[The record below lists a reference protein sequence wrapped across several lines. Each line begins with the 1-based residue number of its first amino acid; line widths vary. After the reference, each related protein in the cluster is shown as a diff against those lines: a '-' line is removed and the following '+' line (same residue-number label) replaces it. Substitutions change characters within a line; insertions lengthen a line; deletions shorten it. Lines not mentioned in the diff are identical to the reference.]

1 MKILTI
7 INKNSGVN
15 NISGNEFTPGNIENT
30 FNSLNIENEII
41 QTNGE
46 DISKVIKSKLNSSID
61 AIAAAGGDG
70 TVSAVAN
77 CLISSH
83 SDLPLAVLPAGTLNH
98 FAKDLK
104 LPLDLKASAEVISKG
119 KITKIDAGEVN
130 GKIFINNSSI
140 GFYPKVV
147 KKRLQNQK
155 LGGSKWTAMG
165 NAILNAFNKFPLL
178 EVIVESEEEKINC
191 KTPFVFIGNNE
202 YYFDILNL
210 GTRDKLDQGYLSLYY
225 PNSSDKY
232 SMFRFAFLALIN
244 KLHQPK
250 DFSIVFTKEAS
261 LNINKSR
268 IEAALDGELFT
279 FTPPLKYKII
289 PKCLNVI
296 VP

>member
-225 PNSSDKY
+225 PSSSDKY

>member
-7 INKNSGVN
+7 INKNSGMN
-15 NISGNEFTPGNIENT
+15 NISGNEFTPGNIEST
-30 FNSLNIENEII
+30 FKGLNIENEII
-41 QTNGE
+41 QIKGD
-46 DISKVIKSKLNSSID
+46 DIARVIKSKLNSGID
-61 AIAAAGGDG
+61 ALIAAGGDG
-70 TVSAVAN
+70 TVSTAAS
-77 CLISSH
+77 CLIESNSH
-83 SDLPLAVLPAGTLNH
+83 LPLAVLPAGTLNH

-104 LPLDLKASAEVISKG
+104 LPLNLKESAEVISKG
-119 KITKIDAGEVN
+119 KISKIDAGEVN

-147 KKRLQNQK
+147 KKRIQSQK
-155 LGGSKWTAMG
+155 LGVSKWTAMG
-165 NAILNAFNKFPLL
+165 NAILNAFNKLPLL
-178 EVIVESEEEKINC
+178 EVIVETDKEKINC

-202 YYFDILNL
+202 YNFDILKL
-210 GTRDKLDQGYLSLYY
+210 GTRDMLDQGFLSLYY
-225 PNSSDKY
+225 PNNSGKY

-250 DFSIVFTKEAS
+250 DFSIVFTKQAS

-279 FTPPLKYKII
+279 FTPPLNYKII
-289 PKCLNVI
+289 PKCLNVL